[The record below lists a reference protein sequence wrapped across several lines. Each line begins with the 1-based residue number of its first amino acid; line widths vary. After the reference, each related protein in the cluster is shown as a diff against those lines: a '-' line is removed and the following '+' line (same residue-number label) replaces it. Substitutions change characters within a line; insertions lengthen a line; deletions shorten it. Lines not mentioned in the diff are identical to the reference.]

1 MLAISSQK
9 LIINDCI
16 DKSLQIPN
24 RDTTPKWHSIND
36 DATLFRRS
44 MPVGVLPRIESG
56 CLLTHILLLK

>member
-1 MLAISSQK
+1 MLVRIE
-9 LIINDCI
+9 
-16 DKSLQIPN
+16 KSLQIPN